1 MERRSCATRL
11 VPHSKPAEMY
21 KMDVLAIDTLS
32 CVIFRVRNLRRQ
44 RSDSPLMAQIKNMLR
59 VEPSDR

>member
-32 CVIFRVRNLRRQ
+32 GVIFRVRNLRRQ
-44 RSDSPLMAQIKNMLR
+44 RSDSPLMA
-59 VEPSDR
+59 